1 MEKVESSNRF
11 LPPSGGW
18 AGAQCRIADQKQ
30 HICFLTSLHPPPVE
44 VAKVTKQGGYSI
56 CHPSPATEP
65 LANTLVFNLSSLME
79 WHQYLHSHHSL
90 WALSGDFVQ
99 VGEWGGDVQGR
110 KCINIRAGS
119 TFFEFVTL
127 PWPLD
132 FYTQFECVQAEKAVA
147 TQISGNH

>member
-1 MEKVESSNRF
+1 MEKAESSNRF

-18 AGAQCRIADQKQ
+18 TGAQCHTADQKQ
-30 HICFLTSLHPPPVE
+30 SIWFLTSLHPAPVE
-44 VAKVTKQGGYSI
+44 IAKVTKQRGYSI

-90 WALSGDFVQ
+90 WALRGDFVQ
-99 VGEWGGDVQGR
+99 VGEWWGDVQGR

-127 PWPLD
+127 PWALD
-132 FYTQFECVQAEKAVA
+132 FYTHLECVQVEKAVA